1 MFVPAPVP
9 GFSVD
14 MTRKINKA
22 QLRSSKNRASLILP
36 QNPLNELKFRGFFGI
51 IQ

>member
-1 MFVPAPVP
+1 MFVPAPAP

-22 QLRSSKNRASLILP
+22 QLRSSKKQSQLNTP
-36 QNPLNELKFRGFFGI
+36 QNPLNEFKFRGFFGI